1 MRECRQKIK
10 EWRQLQLHGL
20 IAEDYASGG
29 DSDCESRASNRVLS
43 VSASRASSIR
53 SDDGGSGAT
62 SRNNS

>member
-29 DSDCESRASNRVLS
+29 DSDCESRASNRRAVL
-43 VSASRASSIR
+43 VRQPCVVHPER
-53 SDDGGSGAT
+53 
-62 SRNNS
+62 R